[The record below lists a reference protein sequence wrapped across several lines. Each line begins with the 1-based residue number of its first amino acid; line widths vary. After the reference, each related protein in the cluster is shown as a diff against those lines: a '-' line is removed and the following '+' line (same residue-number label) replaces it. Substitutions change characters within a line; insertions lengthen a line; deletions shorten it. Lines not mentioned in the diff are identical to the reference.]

1 MFDHIGNVDILN
13 ELKSKYKNN
22 NLHSSIIVYGPK
34 GIGKRNFID
43 NLIKDLF
50 KITFMDKNYLHH
62 LNLIKNNSHPNIKL
76 IQKEIDTKTK
86 KLKSN
91 ITIDQIRNIK
101 KFIKNTSSINDI
113 TKFIIID
120 SADDLNANSANSL
133 LKSLEEPS
141 NKTTIFLISH
151 QLSSLLPT
159 IRSRCVKI
167 KLNILSYEDFKTV
180 LLNNIEF
187 IDDEEIKFYFD
198 LTLGAPGS
206 ALSLHN
212 DNIIDLF
219 DLTIKSLNDFDKSSI
234 ELSNYLL
241 NYENDKFKDYLLIL
255 KSILLNF
262 YKIKIKDYKSES
274 FLSKKFKL
282 LEKNLSKIS
291 INSIIK
297 RFDFLSSYEK
307 DLFTYNL
314 DKKSFILKF
323 LTSE

>member
-120 SADDLNANSANSL
+120 SADDLNINSANSL

-323 LTSE
+323 LISK

>member
-323 LTSE
+323 LISK

>member
-1 MFDHIGNVDILN
+1 MFEHIGNVDILN

-101 KFIKNTSSINDI
+101 KFINNTSSINDI

-120 SADDLNANSANSL
+120 SADDLNTNSANSL

-187 IDDEEIKFYFD
+187 IDEEEIKFYFD

-219 DLTIKSLNDFDKSSI
+219 DLTIKSLNDFDKTSI

-262 YKIKIKDYKSES
+262 YKIKIQDYKSKS

-323 LTSE
+323 LTSK